1 MQLRT
6 LSTGFIVGAAA
17 LLGAMGATVA
27 NATPATV
34 AAPAVAGTTSVTL
47 PLMGAPL
54 TIDITTGPG
63 GALTDVSVNPAD
75 GLTATMVKP
84 NRVSFV
90 NADGTAKVSVKSKGN
105 GQSVSARAG
114 SLADISGDGSWS
126 GDVFGTGTNT
136 DVAFNVSAAADG
148 SPVIAVTSVSDPS
161 AVPGDMQS
169 STHDDDMSARV
180 SIAFTSAAGD
190 QTRSLTIRAKVDNES
205 DEHDGDQD
213 GDQDSSESHASI
225 SVSLGRLHGVAQDAA
240 TAAGAKSWTGLLCD
254 GVTMGVINYTLNA
267 DGTFT
272 DVAATPTPES
282 IKGHDHSV
290 EVRFSHDERITISAK
305 VRDGMVTVNVREGIR
320 CSNAVDPT
328 VNTPTSI
335 SPDHQDGHHD
345 GHHDHEGGHHD
356 GGGHGGHGGN

>member
-1 MQLRT
+1 MQLRK
-6 LSTGFIVGAAA
+6 LLTGFIVGAAA

-34 AAPAVAGTTSVTL
+34 AAPAVVGTTSVTL

-75 GLTATMVKP
+75 GLTATTVKP

-90 NADGTAKVSVKSKGN
+90 NTDGTAKVSVKSKGN

-148 SPVIAVTSVSDPS
+148 SPVIAVTSVSDPT
-161 AVPGDMQS
+161 AVVGDLQS
-169 STHDDDMSARV
+169 STHDDDMSARI

-190 QTRSLTIRAKVDNES
+190 QTRSLTIRAKVDDES
-205 DEHDGDQD
+205 GESSDDHDG
-213 GDQDSSESHASI
+213 GDSHASI

-240 TAAGAKSWTGLLCD
+240 TAAGPKSWTGLLCD

-267 DGTFT
+267 DGTIT

-290 EVRFSHDERITISAK
+290 EVRFSHDERITITAK
-305 VRDGMVTVNVREGIR
+305 VRDGMITVNVREGIR
-320 CSNAVDPT
+320 CRNAADPT
-328 VNTPTSI
+328 VNTPVSTV
-335 SPDHQDGHHD
+335 PDHHD
-345 GHHDHEGGHHD
+345 GDHHGDHHD
-356 GGGHGGHGGN
+356 GDHHDGDHHKGGGHSGHGGH